1 MEAALI
7 LLCLLLAYAAHALGW
22 IRGWV
27 PASRVAGFWGTLGG
41 DLYEVRRARTGL
53 EVVSNGKVQPATI
66 GFARRLCLS
75 ENAFAS
81 ANAFANAFA
90 NVKDCGKLS
99 LDGRTIYWD
108 KKEKWVR
115 QGI

>member
-53 EVVSNGKVQPATI
+53 EIVSNGKVQPATI
-66 GFARRLCLS
+66 SFARRLCLS
-75 ENAFAS
+75 ENENANEN
-81 ANAFANAFA
+81 ANADA
-90 NVKDCGKLS
+90 KDCGKLS

-115 QGI
+115 QGV

>member
-41 DLYEVRRARTGL
+41 DLYEVRQAQTGL
-53 EVVSNGKVQPATI
+53 EVVSNGKVRPATI

-75 ENAFAS
+75 ENENE
-81 ANAFANAFA
+81 NADA
-90 NVKDCGKLS
+90 KDCGKLS